1 LFDLNVG
8 KFVRKITKENS
19 KIYSLLVIDQ
29 YLLCC
34 GDDTGRFR
42 VWDYRVDRGT
52 AMDLKECDDYISD
65 LDIDSN
71 KRIVVA
77 ASGEGTLTAFNIR
90 SVIDL
95 NLYKT
100 YTIFTI

>member
-1 LFDLNVG
+1 MVTASKTIKLFDLNAE
-8 KFVRKITKENS
+8 KFVRTINNNNS
-19 KIYSLLVIDQ
+19 KIFSLLVIDH

-34 GDDTGRFR
+34 GNDDGRFR

-77 ASGEGTLTAFNIR
+77 SSGEGTLTAFNIR
-90 SVIDL
+90 FVLAI
-95 NLYKT
+95 K
-100 YTIFTI
+100 